1 MPKKMMIS
9 AGEASGELY
18 GALLC
23 KAVKKRWPDAEIF
36 GIGGPQME
44 SAGAELIA
52 RITSV
57 IGIAEAVKHLGK
69 IRKKFIK
76 ATDALRQRK
85 PDILVVIDY
94 PDFNLALAK
103 KAKAAGIP
111 VLYYVSPQVWAWRKG
126 RVRKIASFSD
136 KIAVLF
142 PFETEYY
149 KGSGLECEFVGHP
162 VTETLTT
169 EENRHEL
176 KTRLGLDPAKPVIA
190 LLPGSRPDEIKRH
203 MPIIK
208 EVAERIHNELPEL
221 QIAIPLTASSEL
233 PDNVK
238 SYVKIIKDR
247 TREVVACSEAA
258 LVASGTAT
266 LETAILGTP
275 MAVFYV
281 LSPFSYMIAK
291 LLVKVKYISLVN
303 LLLGKEAVKEMIQ
316 KEATS
321 DNIFTELRKIISDS
335 SYRNGMI
342 SNLKKIKELMAVKR
356 PSERVAEIAGGI
368 AGWNNTSAY

>member
-162 VTETLTT
+162 VTETLTM